1 MRRTAIK
8 PVSNKRQAQL
18 REYRELVL
26 KLRTLCN
33 NRSELTR
40 HSPDWQSEYL
50 IEPHHIAG
58 RINHNL
64 LDPYNIILLTR
75 AEHNAQDSNNWED
88 KQRLLEF
95 IEPVRINQGFKRE
108 E

>member
-1 MRRTAIK
+1 MKRTAIK
-8 PVSNKRQAQL
+8 PISNKRQAQL
-18 REYRELVL
+18 KEYRDLVL

-40 HSPDWQSEYL
+40 HSPDWQSEY
-50 IEPHHIAG
+50 IVDPHHIKD

-64 LDPYNIILLTR
+64 LDPFNIIMLTR
-75 AEHNAQDSNNWED
+75 EEHDAQDSNDWED

-95 IEPVRINQGFKRE
+95 IQPIRLRQGFVKE
-108 E
+108 